1 MVVALALVYG
11 TGAAWAQEPACT
23 LYKVNTSMLN
33 VAQEPAGDRYIDAL
47 YDGDV
52 ACVTRTAA
60 AKGAEWAF
68 IAQKLESPTEGTPV
82 SGWARLQQLQQI
94 SAAEA
99 SALLADNAP
108 SPGQSAAVPPNPAA
122 RPAPAAP
129 PAATASPAAPPAVA
143 TAPAG
148 SSAPAAAA
156 SAQPPER
163 GKATAAMRPE
173 DILHFDQPIPFGPFP
188 VNGHSI
194 NDMINTVPLFS
205 PVEGLDESL
214 WQKKCTNCHQW
225 NQDRLCQ
232 QALTYVRQPRNVL
245 RVPHPFGGTLKLA
258 LMRWAKSGCP

>member
-1 MVVALALVYG
+1 MIRRMVVVLALVCG
-11 TGAAWAQEPACT
+11 TGAAWGQQPVCT

-47 YDGDV
+47 YDGDI

-68 IAQKLESPTEGTPV
+68 IAQKMESPTESTSV
-82 SGWARLQQLQQI
+82 AGWAQLQQLQQI

-108 SPGQSAAVPPNPAA
+108 SPGQSTAAPPKTAVMPAPA
-122 RPAPAAP
+122 SSPVAPPVAATAPAAP
-129 PAATASPAAPPAVA
+129 SV
-143 TAPAG
+143 
-148 SSAPAAAA
+148 PAAAA
-156 SAQPPER
+156 PAQPSAR
-163 GKATAAMRPE
+163 GSARAAMRPE
-173 DILHFDQPIPFGPFP
+173 DVLHFDQPIPFGPFP

-194 NDMINTVPLFS
+194 DEMINTVPLFS
-205 PVEGLDESL
+205 PVEGLDENL
-214 WQKKCTNCHQW
+214 WKKKCTNCHQW
-225 NQDRLCQ
+225 NKDRLCQ

>member
-1 MVVALALVYG
+1 MIRRIVVALALIYG
-11 TGAAWAQEPACT
+11 TGAAWAQESACT
-23 LYKVNTSMLN
+23 LFKVNTSMLN

-52 ACVTRTAA
+52 ACVTRTAT

-68 IAQKLESPTEGTPV
+68 VARKLESPTEGTPIG
-82 SGWARLQQLQQI
+82 GWAQLQELQKI

-99 SALLADNAP
+99 NALLADNAP
-108 SPGQSAAVPPNPAA
+108 SPGQSTAVPPNTAA
-122 RPAPAAP
+122 KPAPAASPVAP
-129 PAATASPAAPPAVA
+129 PAAA
-143 TAPAG
+143 TAPAA

-156 SAQPPER
+156 STQPPTH
-163 GKATAAMRPE
+163 KNATAAMRPE
-173 DILHFDQPIPFGPFP
+173 DVLHFDQPIPFGPFP

-194 NDMINTVPLFS
+194 DEMINTVPLFS
-205 PVEGLDESL
+205 PVEGLDENL
-214 WQKKCTNCHQW
+214 WKKKCTNCHQW
-225 NQDRLCQ
+225 NKDRLCQ